1 MDTNGEDVRYEWV
14 GSWPVTGL
22 GADGLECGFCLEG
35 FDPGEIATLVK
46 ASYRTGAIVRE
57 AFHQECWGI
66 VETGTE

>member
-1 MDTNGEDVRYEWV
+1 M
-14 GSWPVTGL
+14 TGL